1 MKKINDK
8 LSKVNE
14 SFTVNRYD
22 NGFMLDIGGRDSGGD
37 YKSAK
42 ILCSNEEE
50 LILLIHEAVTL
61 ELDS

>member
-42 ILCSNEEE
+42 ILCSLEE
-50 LILLIHEAVTL
+50 LIVLIREAVTL